1 MNIKRT
7 KIIATIGPASQT
19 PKVLK
24 DLIANGVD
32 VFRINSSHS
41 SLEDVKQKADLVKLC
56 SKEINK
62 NIGILLDLQGPKI
75 RTGRLKDK
83 KEVCLKQND
92 TVKITSEDIEGSGEI
107 ISIPNKAVFY
117 SLTKGDIIL
126 LADGML
132 SLEVIEKDEYLT
144 CKVIEGGILG
154 EFKGVNLPKK
164 TLPISALTE
173 KDISYVQL
181 AMELQ
186 VEYIALSFVRHAEDV
201 TQLKAMIDRPS
212 NKTRVIAKIEKPQ
225 ALEDIDNIIKISDGI
240 MVARGD
246 LGVEVS
252 LEKIPLIQKK
262 LIELAH
268 NNCKTVIV
276 ATQMMESMIYNWKPT
291 RAEVTDVA
299 NAVLDGTDC
308 CMLSGET
315 AVGKYP
321 AETVDM
327 MRSILQEVELTDP
340 HLDQMDSW
348 HDSQGNFTHALSES
362 ACILAKE
369 TNAKAILAF
378 TMSGAT
384 ALYISKHRPSTL
396 IFGLS
401 PDKHALSRMA
411 LYWGVYPVETKIYT
425 SINEMI
431 DKEKDL
437 LVKKKLLSKGD
448 KIVIVSGTNP
458 TPGGSSLIR
467 IDLL

>member
-1 MNIKRT
+1 MHIKRT

-19 PKVLK
+19 PNTLK
-24 DLIANGVD
+24 KLMLNGVD
-32 VFRINSSHS
+32 VFRLNSSHS
-41 SLEDVKQKADLVKLC
+41 SLDEVKQKAQLIKQC
-56 SKEINK
+56 REETNK
-62 NIGILLDLQGPKI
+62 NIGILIDLQGPKI
-75 RTGRLKDK
+75 RTGRLIDK
-83 KEVCLKQND
+83 KEIYLKQNN
-92 TVKITSEDIEGSGEI
+92 TIKITSEDIEGSSEI

-132 SLEVIEKDEYLT
+132 SLEVIEKDECIT
-144 CKVIEGGILG
+144 CKVIEGGMLG

-186 VEYIALSFVRHAEDV
+186 IEYIALSFVRHFEDV
-201 TQLKAMIDRPS
+201 AQLKAMIDRPS
-212 NKTRVIAKIEKPQ
+212 NKTKVIAKIEKPQ
-225 ALEDIDNIIKISDGI
+225 AVEDIDNIIKIADGI

-276 ATQMMESMIYNWKPT
+276 ATQMMESMINNWKPT

-315 AVGKYP
+315 AIGKYP
-321 AETVDM
+321 TETVAM

-369 TNAKAILAF
+369 TNAKAILVF
-378 TMSGAT
+378 TMSGTT
-384 ALYISKHRPSTL
+384 ALYVSKHRPSTL

-401 PDKHALSRMA
+401 PDTHALNRMA
-411 LYWGVYPVETKIYT
+411 LYWGVYPVETKVYT
-425 SINEMI
+425 SITEMI
-431 DKEKDL
+431 DKEKKL
-437 LVKKKLLSKGD
+437 LVKKNLLSKGD
-448 KIVIVSGTNP
+448 KVVIVSGTNP
-458 TPGGSSLIR
+458 TPGRSSLIM
-467 IDLL
+467 IDQL

>member
-1 MNIKRT
+1 MNFKRT
-7 KIIATIGPASQT
+7 KIIATIGPACQT
-19 PKVLK
+19 PKMVK
-24 DLIANGVD
+24 ALIANGVD
-32 VFRINSSHS
+32 VFRINCSHS
-41 SLEDVKQKADLVKLC
+41 SLEDVQEKAQLIKKC
-56 SKEINK
+56 REESKK
-62 NIGILLDLQGPKI
+62 SIGILLDLQGPKI

-83 KEVCLKQND
+83 KEIQLNQGD
-92 TVKITSEDIEGSGEI
+92 TVRITVKDIEGTKEI
-107 ISIPNKAVFY
+107 ISIPNKAIFY

-132 SLEVIEKDEYLT
+132 SLEVIEKDEYVT
-144 CKVIEGGILG
+144 CSVLKGGPLG
-154 EFKGVNLPKK
+154 QFKGVNLPKK
-164 TLPISALTE
+164 TLPISALTD

-186 VEYIALSFVRHAEDV
+186 VEYIALSFVRCAADIA
-201 TQLKAMIDRPS
+201 QLKAMVDRPS
-212 NKTRVIAKIEKPQ
+212 NKIKVIAKIEKPQ
-225 ALEDIDNIIKISDGI
+225 AVEDIDNIIAIANGI

-276 ATQMMESMIYNWKPT
+276 ATQMMESMITNWKPT

-340 HLDQMDSW
+340 HLDQIDSW
-348 HDSQGNFTHALSES
+348 HDSEGHFTHALSES

-369 TNAKAILAF
+369 TNAKAILVF
-378 TMSGAT
+378 TMSGST
-384 ALYISKHRPSTL
+384 ALYVSKHRPSTL

-401 PDKHALSRMA
+401 PDKHALNRMA
-411 LYWGVYPVETKIYT
+411 LFWGVYPVETKMYT
-425 SINEMI
+425 SITEMI
-431 DKEKDL
+431 DKEKEL
-437 LVKKKLLSKGD
+437 LLDKKLLRKGD
-448 KIVIVSGTNP
+448 KIVIIAGTDP
-458 TPGGSSLIR
+458 VPGKSSLIR
-467 IDLL
+467 IDQL